1 MAKKSD
7 IDVYST
13 DNEGKSAI
21 AERFIRTLKSK
32 IYNDMAL
39 IYKNMYIDKL
49 NDIVNKQ
56 DNTNHSTIQLMPV
69 EVQSSTYIDLD
80 KKKIIRKI
88 LNLKLVIM

>member
-32 IYNDMAL
+32 ICNDMAL
-39 IYKNMYIDKL
+39 IYENMYIDKL
-49 NDIVNKQ
+49 NDIVNK
-56 DNTNHSTIQLMPV
+56 
-69 EVQSSTYIDLD
+69 
-80 KKKIIRKI
+80 
-88 LNLKLVIM
+88 